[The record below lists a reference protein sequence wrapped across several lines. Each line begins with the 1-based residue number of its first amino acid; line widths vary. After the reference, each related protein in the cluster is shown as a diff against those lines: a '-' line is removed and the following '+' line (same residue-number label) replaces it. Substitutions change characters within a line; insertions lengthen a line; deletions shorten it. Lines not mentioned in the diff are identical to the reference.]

1 MRVSRFYIS
10 RILEEVC
17 TLFAGI
23 SKDVSAGNR
32 KAASQKQMADFI
44 VVSMP
49 VNVPDSNVLQSTTLR
64 IDLAARNKQNGLE
77 NIPRLQ
83 TMLDSVISLF
93 PIKANNGRF
102 CVTNPVLVLK
112 GDDGLGFSHWL
123 INADLKINQTDSYKY

>member
-64 IDLAARNKQNGLE
+64 IDLSL
-77 NIPRLQ
+77 IH
-83 TMLDSVISLF
+83 ISE
-93 PIKANNGRF
+93 PTR
-102 CVTNPVLVLK
+102 P
-112 GDDGLGFSHWL
+112 
-123 INADLKINQTDSYKY
+123 

>member
-49 VNVPDSNVLQSTTLR
+49 VNVPDSNV
-64 IDLAARNKQNGLE
+64 
-77 NIPRLQ
+77 
-83 TMLDSVISLF
+83 
-93 PIKANNGRF
+93 
-102 CVTNPVLVLK
+102 
-112 GDDGLGFSHWL
+112 
-123 INADLKINQTDSYKY
+123 

>member
-44 VVSMP
+44 EKIQNEISDDVQILSLSRPSAYGEYEPYTFVHSYQEFE
-49 VNVPDSNVLQSTTLR
+49 SR
-64 IDLAARNKQNGLE
+64 AKQL
-77 NIPRLQ
+77 
-83 TMLDSVISLF
+83 
-93 PIKANNGRF
+93 
-102 CVTNPVLVLK
+102 
-112 GDDGLGFSHWL
+112 
-123 INADLKINQTDSYKY
+123 